1 MIRYS
6 LGRLLGLVGSV
17 LIISLILFIAV
28 RWLPGTPWN
37 EAEIPLQGAAKEN
50 MMRKYGLD
58 QPVHIQYAKYLWNL
72 IHLDL
77 GNSFI
82 FKTETVWETIARG
95 WPATAKIGTFTL
107 LIAFSIGIPVGII
120 AALRQNS
127 LLDYTVT
134 FLATTGITVPNFA
147 VAVWLVMFISVKMD
161 LLPTQGWGTWQ
172 HMVLPVVAYCLA
184 PTSLIA
190 RFTRVSMLEAMRS
203 DYIRTARAKGL
214 AEPVVILRHVFKNA
228 LIPIITLV
236 GPLIPNL
243 MTGSIFIENTFGIP
257 GIGRHFVTSIFD
269 RDYPVIMGV
278 FMMVAVLFGLTYFI
292 SDILYT
298 WADPRV
304 RLTDRQI

>member
-6 LGRLLGLVGSV
+6 LGRLVGLIGSV
-17 LIISLILFIAV
+17 LVISLILFLAT

-58 QPVHIQYAKYLWNL
+58 KPVHVQYAKYVWNL
-72 IHLDL
+72 LHLDL
-77 GNSFI
+77 GHSYI
-82 FKTETVWETIARG
+82 YKTDTVWKTIARG
-95 WPATAKIGTFTL
+95 WPATAKIGSYTVI
-107 LIAFSIGIPVGII
+107 IALSMGTILGVL

-127 LLDYTVT
+127 PFDYGITL
-134 FLATTGITVPNFA
+134 LATTGITVPNFA
-147 VAVWLVMFISVKMD
+147 IAVWLVMFISVKMD

-184 PTSLIA
+184 PLGLVA

-203 DYIRTARAKGL
+203 DYVRTARAKGL
-214 AEPVVILRHVFKNA
+214 AEPIVVIRHIFKNA
-228 LIPIITLV
+228 LIPIITLI
-236 GPLIPNL
+236 GPLVPNL

-257 GIGRHFVTSIFD
+257 GIGRHFVSSIFD
-269 RDYPVIMGV
+269 RDYPVIIGM
-278 FMMVAVLFGLTYFI
+278 FMLVAVLFGLTYFV

-304 RLTDRQI
+304 RISGQKS